1 MIKTFLIVEL
11 GLWLD
16 RFTIL
21 HYVATLLLLGIWHF
35 IMMATTSTVKLYI
48 SEFIYVEKHFSIKP
62 SKYLV
67 ETMGDPHIGLIIS

>member
-21 HYVATLLLLGIWHF
+21 YYGATLLLSEIQLL
-35 IMMATTSTVKLYI
+35 IMMATTSTVKLYV
-48 SEFIYVEKHFSIKP
+48 FQIYVC
-62 SKYLV
+62 
-67 ETMGDPHIGLIIS
+67 